1 MRIPQ
6 SGVLIFIF
14 SERFDKGTRT
24 NEVHLA
30 VLMKYE
36 GAFMRND
43 KLSVQSMDF
52 AVAEM
57 LPLSA
62 TSQKYSSCKSSIIT
76 TPFFIFINI

>member
-1 MRIPQ
+1 
-6 SGVLIFIF
+6 
-14 SERFDKGTRT
+14 
-24 NEVHLA
+24 
-30 VLMKYE
+30 
-36 GAFMRND
+36 MRND

-76 TPFFIFINI
+76 TLFLLL